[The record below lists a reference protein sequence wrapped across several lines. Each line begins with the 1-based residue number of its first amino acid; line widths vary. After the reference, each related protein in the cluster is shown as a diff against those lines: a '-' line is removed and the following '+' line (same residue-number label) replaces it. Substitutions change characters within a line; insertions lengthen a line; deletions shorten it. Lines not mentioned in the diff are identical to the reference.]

1 MKPWTFDSRQQVEIL
16 VLPLM
21 QAAGSDLMCYDAFMF
36 EFLYVQSVAQTQR
49 TGTSRRGGMIG
60 GDSCQSKYS
69 YLLCRAN
76 PGPVHLTLFGNAS
89 ISTEPHVEPHM
100 GNSRTQMEDKKSH
113 GIHCGSQSQSV
124 HSIVIVRMSTSRRL
138 LIYHSQLS

>member
-1 MKPWTFDSRQQVEIL
+1 
-16 VLPLM
+16 M

-36 EFLYVQSVAQTQR
+36 EFQYSTKCCTDLTDRDIAK
-49 TGTSRRGGMIG
+49 RGGMIG
-60 GDSCQSKYS
+60 GDDRQSKYS

-76 PGPVHLTLFGNAS
+76 PGPIHLTLFGNAS

-100 GNSRTQMEDKKSH
+100 GIRRSQMEVKKSH
-113 GIHCGSQSQSV
+113 GIRCGDQSQSV
-124 HSIVIVRMSTSRRL
+124 HSIVMMSTSRRL